1 MQGEGQALVRGGQ
14 KQGMKARRPGDWA
27 KVAVR
32 AASPSLSQ
40 GVYKGVRV
48 GLVSK
53 QKEIIPFQTPAEQTY
68 FFTPSWV
75 FDLDSKLA
83 TGLCTGLTSDTGA

>member
-1 MQGEGQALVRGGQ
+1 MQGEGQAQVLGGQ
-14 KQGMKARRPGDWA
+14 RQGMKARRPGDWA

-32 AASPSLSQ
+32 VASPSCSQ
-40 GVYKGVRV
+40 GGYKGIRV
-48 GLVSK
+48 ELVSK
-53 QKEIIPFQTPAEQTY
+53 QKERIPFRTRAEQTY
-68 FFTPSWV
+68 FFPPSWP

>member
-14 KQGMKARRPGDWA
+14 RQGMKARRPGDWA
-27 KVAVR
+27 KE

-53 QKEIIPFQTPAEQTY
+53 QKVIIPFRTPAEQTY
-68 FFTPSWV
+68 FFTPSWA